1 MVQTTL
7 KKSIVQPNNG
17 KNRQKTEVFTT
28 YTPEYIS
35 LGLWQDWQE
44 MTKDLE
50 KWKKYDQRGL
60 ATLRANGPLIIL
72 EELLHLLVK
81 DLQLLGCE
89 WTTVFSP

>member
-1 MVQTTL
+1 MPFVLQYFEKHPSRKNRVLGQDDISKGNKYKIIVVQVKFMVQTTL

-44 MTKDLE
+44 MTKGLE
-50 KWKKYDQRGL
+50 KLNQYD
-60 ATLRANGPLIIL
+60 
-72 EELLHLLVK
+72 
-81 DLQLLGCE
+81 
-89 WTTVFSP
+89 